1 MGLSHEL
8 KKSINWDEAGVIVT
22 ALNETNRAGE
32 GGKGWGWGWG
42 GEMQVCVVI
51 CEQSHVITQ

>member
-8 KKSINWDEAGVIVT
+8 KKTINWDEAGVIVT

-32 GGKGWGWGWG
+32 G
-42 GEMQVCVVI
+42 EMQVCVVI